1 MALIPPGFLNTVVA
15 LGVPSNNDG
24 TMQYTATGFLY
35 GYPSGAIDEN
45 GGKRYWVYLVTNRHV
60 LEGISKQ
67 EAFLHARF
75 NRPIGA
81 KPKIYSLPL
90 KGTDGSVSWIAHP
103 NPDADVA
110 VLSIN
115 VRLLEADGIEFE
127 FFASDVSTFTLDQA
141 REIEVSEGDGVFVL
155 GFPLGEAGEERNYAV
170 VRQGIVARVQDW
182 VKGNAGTFLID
193 ASIFP
198 GNSGGPVLLKPE
210 ITSIVGTKRNNRC
223 GLIGMVSSY
232 LPYREVAVS
241 QQTGRPRMIFEE
253 NSGLGVV
260 VPHNVIE
267 EAIKIALDKLNL
279 RQPTVSDIEVVD
291 K

>member
-15 LGVPSNNDG
+15 LGSPSKDG
-24 TMQYTATGFLY
+24 VMQYTATGFLY
-35 GYPSGAIDEN
+35 GHPSGGTDEN
-45 GGKRYWVYLVTNRHV
+45 EGKRYWVYLVTNRHV
-60 LEGISKQ
+60 FEKASKQ
-67 EAFLHARF
+67 VVSLHARF

-81 KPKIYSLPL
+81 ESKIYTIPL
-90 KGTDGSVSWIAHP
+90 KGTDGSDSWIVHP
-103 NPDADVA
+103 NPAADVA
-110 VLSIN
+110 VLKVN
-115 VRLLEADGIEFE
+115 LRLLEADGIEFE
-127 FFASDVSTFTLDQA
+127 FFASDVNTFTLDQA

-182 VKGNAGTFLID
+182 LKGIAQTFLID

-210 ITSIVGTKRNNRC
+210 LTSIQGTKRNNRC

-232 LPYREVAVS
+232 LTYQEIAIS
-241 QQTGRPRMIFEE
+241 QQTERPRMIFEE

-260 VPHNVIE
+260 VPHNVIQE
-267 EAIKIALDKLNL
+267 TIQAAVDKLNAVG
-279 RQPTVSDIEVVD
+279 QAVAESEEESE
-291 K
+291 